1 MFTAVVR
8 ITGAGRLDDFR
19 ERLRWLM
26 VRDEDAEDYTEH
38 HAAGALEYRF
48 RPRRGIPFPAFTA
61 ASADFPELRVEAE
74 WERDGVRGRAVIENG
89 ALVEQSAA
97 RLDEAQL
104 DVKVGEAGRLEL
116 GLTCRQEEDGALI
129 GYAVSDARHTFF
141 RYRGGALTLLD
152 PEEPDAALEE
162 VAFRFVDEWI
172 WYDEEEAALERAR
185 YANYGYPVR
194 GANLKAEKLALLRTK
209 DGSYSSLD
217 EKGRAARAAI
227 VTQWLKPQPTR

>member
-8 ITGAGRLDDFR
+8 VTGAGRLEDFR

-38 HAAGALEYRF
+38 HGGGALEYRF
-48 RPRRGIPFPAFTA
+48 RPVRGIPFPAFTA

-89 ALVEQSAA
+89 QLVEQTSGGPGDALVE
-97 RLDEAQL
+97 
-104 DVKVGEAGRLEL
+104 VKMGEQGRLEL
-116 GLTCRQEEDGALI
+116 GLICRPDPAGGLM
-129 GYAVSDARHTFF
+129 GYAVTDARHTYF
-141 RYRGGALTLLD
+141 RFRDGALALLD
-152 PEEPDAALEE
+152 PEQPDATLEE

-172 WYDEEEAALERAR
+172 WYDEEDAALERAR

-194 GANLKAEKLALLRTK
+194 GANLRSEKLAKLRNGG
-209 DGSYSSLD
+209 GSYSSLD
-217 EKGRAARAAI
+217 AEARRAREAIAA
-227 VTQWLKPQPTR
+227 QWLSK